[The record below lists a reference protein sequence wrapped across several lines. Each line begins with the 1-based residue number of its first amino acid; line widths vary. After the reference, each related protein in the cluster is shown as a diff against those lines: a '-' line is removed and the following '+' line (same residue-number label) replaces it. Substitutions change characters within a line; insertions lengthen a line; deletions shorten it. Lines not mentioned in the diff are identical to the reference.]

1 MVRLYFSIFDVSS
14 QDQSVLLNH
23 LLFQIIL
30 IGIDYVQTISMV
42 LDQNQ
47 NLHDMCF
54 GFWAYDRAS
63 FNCLTQ
69 KLPTLKVLNQQM
81 GMIKVPIYLLAQMKS
96 V

>member
-1 MVRLYFSIFDVSS
+1 M
-14 QDQSVLLNH
+14 
-23 LLFQIIL
+23 
-30 IGIDYVQTISMV
+30 VQTISMV

-47 NLHDMCF
+47 NLQVHDVCL

-63 FNCLTQ
+63 FNNLTQ

>member
-1 MVRLYFSIFDVSS
+1 
-14 QDQSVLLNH
+14 
-23 LLFQIIL
+23 
-30 IGIDYVQTISMV
+30 MV

-47 NLHDMCF
+47 NLQLHDVCL

-63 FNCLTQ
+63 INNLTQ